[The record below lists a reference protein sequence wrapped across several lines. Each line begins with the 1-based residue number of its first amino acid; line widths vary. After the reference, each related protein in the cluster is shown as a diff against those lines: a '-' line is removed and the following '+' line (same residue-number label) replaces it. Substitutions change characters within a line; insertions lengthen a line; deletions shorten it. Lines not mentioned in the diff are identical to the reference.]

1 MKNKIH
7 KIILVAAFFLFLV
20 AMPVLTFINLP
31 KEDKPFSENE
41 NRTLAGFPEISFE
54 AYVDKSAMT
63 GFEDWFSDRFFGREE
78 WIKLKN
84 STERFIGKTEV
95 NGIFTVEDRM
105 MQVWKGYDK
114 EFIDK
119 NLAAINK
126 FTEKNSDIPVY
137 FMLAPTSQEIYSGLL
152 PECTP
157 IGSQQEMSN
166 YCREN
171 LECGYID
178 IFPALKSHS
187 DEYIYYRTDHHWTS
201 YGAYLAY
208 AEAAKSLGYQAAPLS
223 AFDIE
228 HASSDF
234 RGTLYSKTLDDSI
247 TPDIIDYYHS
257 KAEND
262 LTLTINDGVSVKD
275 YDSLYFRE
283 YLDVKDKYSSFM
295 GTNSPV
301 MTITTEESNN
311 EQSILIFKDSYAHS
325 FIPFLTSHYS
335 KITVLDMRYINLGYS
350 NLVDMEEYDSVLLL
364 YNAITFSEDSHIRKL
379 NMG

>member
-20 AMPVLTFINLP
+20 AMPVLTFINFP